1 MSRWN
6 KKKKKWLLQ
15 HARQSNRNKRHGKGV
30 GGANTPGS
38 TTQRFFSRD
47 SRPYVVQ
54 TPPKNFSLID
64 NPEETMAFF
73 SDFAHEIERN
83 QYGTH
88 FFVDSRNVES
98 VTVDALIYLIAILQ
112 NDKQNYNLN
121 YSFSGNFPESEEAK
135 KVYTESG
142 FTDYVESKM
151 KILPSSN
158 NRMRIICGTNN
169 HPQSAKELSRFVME
183 SLGKEKKDIHPLQ
196 KVLVEL
202 MSNVFYH
209 AYVKNAFMAKK
220 WYMYAEHE
228 DDYVRC
234 VFVDTGYGIAKTAR
248 KKLNEKIR
256 EMLRIRLDDAKI
268 IESIFNNDFRTS
280 TLESYRGNGLVSVCN
295 NVKAELFE
303 WFQVL
308 SGRGCC
314 IMPKDPD
321 PDEIISCCY
330 QNKLYGTLY
339 QFIIK

>member
-73 SDFAHEIERN
+73 SDFAHEVERN

-202 MSNVFYH
+202 ILCIPQIRKIAIFMSTTTAEKRRRNVRNWSRRLQELLRQTERNSSPRMP
-209 AYVKNAFMAKK
+209 NA
-220 WYMYAEHE
+220 
-228 DDYVRC
+228 
-234 VFVDTGYGIAKTAR
+234 
-248 KKLNEKIR
+248 
-256 EMLRIRLDDAKI
+256 
-268 IESIFNNDFRTS
+268 
-280 TLESYRGNGLVSVCN
+280 
-295 NVKAELFE
+295 KA
-303 WFQVL
+303 
-308 SGRGCC
+308 S
-314 IMPKDPD
+314 K
-321 PDEIISCCY
+321 
-330 QNKLYGTLY
+330 
-339 QFIIK
+339 